1 MTRVELRHQLNKVTM
16 KKDADPVT
24 LFEQLSAIENRYN
37 TASRKIEEED
47 LIAVVI
53 DAAPKHYQSVLT
65 KKNSDYKMT

>member
-1 MTRVELRHQLNKVTM
+1 M

-24 LFEQLSAIENRYN
+24 LFEQLSAIKNRYN

-53 DAAPKHYQSVLT
+53 DAAPEQYQLVLT
-65 KKNSDYKMT
+65 NKQLRLKNALTMEDLDKAMNAL